1 MTNKEFPTESIENL
15 KAILHKGVSVWIE
28 REKINEERIKFYI
41 SVNQNNINTEISI
54 SFIIEPEK
62 DKK

>member
-1 MTNKEFPTESIENL
+1 
-15 KAILHKGVSVWIE
+15 VSVWIE

-41 SVNQNNINTEISI
+41 SVNQNNINTEMSI
-54 SFIIEPEK
+54 NFIIEPEK

>member
-1 MTNKEFPTESIENL
+1 MKKEFQTESIENL
-15 KAILHKGVSVWIE
+15 KAILHKGVSVWIK

-41 SVNQNNINTEISI
+41 SVNQNNINTEMSI
-54 SFIIEPEK
+54 NFIIEPEK